1 MLDKILQFIAD
12 KLSALNTKIDNA
24 ISNFNTGFTSLG
36 NRITTNSNSIN
47 TLKSDM
53 RSLYYTAGDTISYDS
68 IYISATLTGSQKS
81 LNFTL
86 PLDKPIINVSTGA
99 VSSMSVTVRHEN
111 KYWIGSGSN
120 QVNLKS
126 LGDVY
131 VSRDLNNPSAITI
144 RAQLNKAVGDV
155 NNCIV
160 SLNVTGN
167 ILLS

>member
-1 MLDKILQFIAD
+1 MLDRILQFIAD
-12 KLSALNTKIDNA
+12 KLSMLNTKIDNA
-24 ISNFNTGFTSLG
+24 ISNFNTSFTNLG

-47 TLKSDM
+47 SLKSDM
-53 RSLYYTAGDTISYDS
+53 RSLYYTAGDTIFYNS

-86 PLDKPIINVSTGA
+86 PLDKPIIGASTGT
-99 VSSMSVTVRHEN
+99 VSSMSVTVRYEN
-111 KYWIGSGSN
+111 KYWIGSGS
-120 QVNLKS
+120 QKVNLKS

-131 VSRDLNNPSAITI
+131 ISRDLNNPSGITI
-144 RAQLNKAVGDV
+144 YAQLNKAIGGV

-160 SLNVTGN
+160 SLNVEGS